1 LTLEAGKQFEALLH
15 YLRDNR
21 GFDYT
26 GYKRNTIVRR
36 IGKRCSELGLTSFGA
51 YQDYL
56 QVHGDEFA
64 ILFDKILINVTDF
77 FRDPAAWDYVA
88 KKIVPRIIERSGPI
102 RVWSPGTASG
112 EEAYSAAM
120 LFCEA
125 LGPDAFLRRVK
136 IYATDLDEQALEKAR
151 TGYTEKDLESV
162 DDVLKARYFEP
173 FGGRYTFKA
182 SLRRALIFGRHDL
195 MQDAPISRL
204 NLLICRNTLMYFTA
218 ETQGR
223 ILGRFHYAL
232 EDDGYL
238 FLGRAEML
246 LMHGSIFEP
255 VDLKQ
260 RVFRKVPRAPL
271 RERLMILSQAAG
283 SSEDHDNATRQI
295 RLHELASEA
304 SPLAHM
310 VVDALGN
317 LALANHHARRLLDIR
332 AGDIGRALKDLDLS
346 RRPVDLRGPIDQS
359 FRDRRSIAISGVD
372 YPSPDGSI
380 RRFEVQVA
388 PLFADGG
395 AIVGTSV
402 TFNDVT
408 NEAALRAEL
417 DRSKQEVETA
427 YEELQSS
434 NEELETT
441 NEELQSTVEELETT
455 NEELQST
462 NEELETM
469 NEELESTNAELQ
481 GINTELQHRTD
492 DSNRLNTFMHA
503 ILGNIRLGAAV
514 LDADLDVR
522 VWNERAAELWGVRS
536 DEVIGESFFDLDI
549 GLPVKELRPMI
560 RSVLRGKPSH
570 DEKIVAAITRRGKRI
585 RCRVAATALAARG
598 RAGGVVLVMED
609 QKPV

>member
-1 LTLEAGKQFEALLH
+1 MTLEAGKPFETLLR

-36 IGKRCSELGLTSFGA
+36 IAKRCTELGLTSFGA

-77 FRDPAAWDYVA
+77 FRDPQAWDYLA
-88 KKIVPRIIERSGPI
+88 KNIVPRLIEKPGLI
-102 RVWSPGTASG
+102 RIWSPGTASG
-112 EEAYSAAM
+112 EEAYSAAI

-125 LGPDAFLRRVK
+125 LGPEQFLRRVK
-136 IYATDLDEQALEKAR
+136 IYATDLDEEALEKAR
-151 TGYTEKDLESV
+151 AGYTEQDLEAV
-162 DDVLKARYFEP
+162 NEVLRVRYFEP
-173 FGGRYTFKA
+173 LGGRFAFKA
-182 SLRRALIFGRHDL
+182 ALRRSLIFGRHDL

-223 ILGRFHYAL
+223 ILARFHYAL

-260 RVFRKVPRAPL
+260 RVFRKVPRTPL
-271 RERLMILSQAAG
+271 RERLMIMSQSG
-283 SSEDHDNATRQI
+283 RSEDRDNAGRQI
-295 RLHELASEA
+295 RLNELASEA

-317 LALANHHARRLLDIR
+317 LAFANQHARRLLDIR
-332 AGDIGRALKDLDLS
+332 AGDIGRALKDLELS
-346 RRPVDLRGPIDQS
+346 TRPVDLRGPIDQS
-359 FRDRRSIAISGVD
+359 FRDRRSIAISGVEH
-372 YPSPDGSI
+372 PSPDGSV

-388 PLFADGG
+388 PLFDDGG
-395 AIVGTSV
+395 TIVGTSV

-481 GINTELQHRTD
+481 AINTELHLRTED
-492 DSNRLNTFMHA
+492 ANRLNTFMHA
-503 ILGNIRLGAAV
+503 ILGNIKLGAAV
-514 LDADLDVR
+514 LDADLNVR

-536 DEVIGESFFDLDI
+536 DEVLGESLFDLDI
-549 GLPVKELRPMI
+549 GLPVKELRTMI
-560 RSVLRGKPSH
+560 RSVLRGNPTSH
-570 DEKIVAAITRRGKRI
+570 DEKVVAAITRRGRRI

-609 QKPV
+609 LKPA

>member
-1 LTLEAGKQFEALLH
+1 MTLEAGKQFETLLR

-36 IGKRCSELGLTSFGA
+36 IAKRCTELGLTSFAA

-77 FRDPAAWDYVA
+77 FRDPQAWDYLA
-88 KKIVPRIIERSGPI
+88 KNIVPRIIEKPGLI
-102 RVWSPGTASG
+102 RIWSPGTASG
-112 EEAYSAAM
+112 EEAYSAAI
-120 LFCEA
+120 LLCEA
-125 LGPDAFLRRVK
+125 LGPEQFLRRVK
-136 IYATDLDEQALEKAR
+136 IYATDLDEEALEKAR
-151 TGYTEKDLESV
+151 AGYTEQDLEAV
-162 DDVLKARYFEP
+162 NEVLRARYFEP
-173 FGGRYTFKA
+173 LGGRFAFKA
-182 SLRRALIFGRHDL
+182 SLRRSLIFGRHDL

-223 ILGRFHYAL
+223 ILARFHYAL

-255 VDLKQ
+255 VDIKQ
-260 RVFRKVPRAPL
+260 RVFRKVLRTPL
-271 RERLMILSQAAG
+271 RERLMILSQG
-283 SSEDHDNATRQI
+283 GNSEDRDHVGRQI
-295 RLHELASEA
+295 RLNELASEA

-317 LALANHHARRLLDIR
+317 LALANQHARRLLDIR
-332 AGDIGRALKDLDLS
+332 AGDIGRALKDLELS
-346 RRPVDLRGPIDQS
+346 TRPVDLRGPIDQS
-359 FRDRRSIAISGVD
+359 FRDRRSIAISGVEH
-372 YPSPDGSI
+372 PSPDGSV

-388 PLFADGG
+388 PLFDDGG
-395 AIVGTSV
+395 TIVGTSV

-408 NEAALRAEL
+408 SEAALRAEL

-441 NEELQSTVEELETT
+441 NEELQSTIEELETT

-481 GINTELQHRTD
+481 GINTELHQRTED
-492 DSNRLNTFMHA
+492 ADRLNTFMHA

-514 LDADLDVR
+514 LDADLNVR

-536 DEVIGESFFDLDI
+536 DEVLGESLFDLDI

-560 RSVLRGKPSH
+560 RSVLRLKPSH
-570 DEKIVAAITRRGKRI
+570 DEKVVAAITRRGKRI

-609 QKPV
+609 LKPA

>member
-1 LTLEAGKQFEALLH
+1 MTLEAGKQFESLLR
-15 YLRDNR
+15 YLRDQR

-36 IGKRCSELGLTSFGA
+36 IGKRCAELRLTSFGA

-77 FRDPAAWDYVA
+77 FRDPAAWDYLA
-88 KKIVPRIIERSGPI
+88 NKIVPRIIERSGLI
-102 RVWSPGTASG
+102 RIWSPGTASG

-151 TGYTEKDLESV
+151 AGYTEKDLESV
-162 DDVLKARYFEP
+162 DAVLRARYFEP

-182 SLRRALIFGRHDL
+182 GLRRALIFGRHDL

-232 EDDGYL
+232 EDDGFL

-260 RVFRKVPRAPL
+260 RVFRKIPRAPL
-271 RERLMILSQAAG
+271 RERLMVLSQARG
-283 SSEDHDNATRQI
+283 SEDRDNVTRQI

-317 LALANHHARRLLDIR
+317 LALANQHARRLLDIR
-332 AGDIGRALKDLDLS
+332 AGDIGRALKDLELAQ
-346 RRPVDLRGPIDQS
+346 RPVDLRGPIDQS
-359 FRDRRSIAISGVD
+359 FRDRRSIAISGVEH
-372 YPSPDGSI
+372 PSPDGSL

-388 PLFADGG
+388 PLFDDGG

-402 TFNDVT
+402 TFSDVT

-481 GINTELQHRTD
+481 GINTELQQRTD
-492 DSNRLNTFMHA
+492 VANRLNTFMNA

-522 VWNERAAELWGVRS
+522 VWNERAAELWGVRA
-536 DEVIGESFFDLDI
+536 DEAVGESFFDLDI

-560 RSVLRGKPSH
+560 RSVLRLRPSH
-570 DEKIVAAITRRGKRI
+570 DEKVVAAITRRGKRI
-585 RCRVAATALAARG
+585 KCRVAATALAARG
-598 RAGGVVLVMED
+598 RAGGVVLVMEEL
-609 QKPV
+609 KAV

>member
-1 LTLEAGKQFEALLH
+1 MTLEAGKQFETLLR

-36 IGKRCSELGLTSFGA
+36 VAKRCTELGLTSFGA

-77 FRDPAAWDYVA
+77 FRDPQAWDYVA
-88 KKIVPRIIERSGPI
+88 KNIVPRIIEKPGLI
-102 RVWSPGTASG
+102 RIWSPGTASG
-112 EEAYSAAM
+112 EEAYSAAI
-120 LFCEA
+120 LLCEA
-125 LGPDAFLRRVK
+125 LGPEQFLRRVK
-136 IYATDLDEQALEKAR
+136 IYATDLDEEALEKAR
-151 TGYTEKDLESV
+151 AGYTEQDLEAV
-162 DDVLKARYFEP
+162 NEVLRARYFESVGSR
-173 FGGRYTFKA
+173 FAFKS
-182 SLRRALIFGRHDL
+182 SLRRSMIFGRHDL

-223 ILGRFHYAL
+223 ILARFHYAL

-246 LMHGSIFEP
+246 LMHGSTFEP
-255 VDLKQ
+255 VDIKQ
-260 RVFRKVPRAPL
+260 RVFRKVPRPPL
-271 RERLMILSQAAG
+271 RERLMILSQSG
-283 SSEDHDNATRQI
+283 SSQDHDNAGRQI
-295 RLHELASEA
+295 RLNELASEA

-317 LALANHHARRLLDIR
+317 LALANQHARRLLDIR
-332 AGDIGRALKDLDLS
+332 AGDIGRALKDLELS
-346 RRPVDLRGPIDQS
+346 NRTVDLRGPIDQS
-359 FRDRRSIAISGVD
+359 FRDRRSIAISGVEH
-372 YPSPDGSI
+372 PSPDGSV

-388 PLFADGG
+388 PLFDDGT
-395 AIVGTSV
+395 ILGTSV

-481 GINTELQHRTD
+481 SINTELHQRTEV
-492 DSNRLNTFMHA
+492 SNRLNTFMHA

-514 LDADLDVR
+514 LDADLNVR

-536 DEVIGESFFDLDI
+536 DEVLGESLFDLDI

-560 RSVLRGKPSH
+560 RSVLNGKPPSH
-570 DEKIVAAITRRGKRI
+570 DEKVVAAITRRGKRI

-609 QKPV
+609 LKPA